1 MSEAKIQLRG
11 HCQCC
16 CRIQAV
22 QGSRMSKHGY
32 EVKNRGDFGW
42 FSGVCG
48 GHKFAPVEVERVVLD
63 QIVAQ
68 IRQECA
74 GLLEK
79 ANNYIDGTAHPAQV
93 GTGRYDPETRQEIC
107 IAWEEA
113 ADYTQKSELKRQIWR
128 LQSRAQSGN
137 QQADQ
142 MVEIADRCHGKPLQ
156 EVKKDEGPEPIPV
169 GQKRVLPIGKIGT
182 VQLVYKGMAHFKVE
196 GDEKFTRKMSTRSWR
211 LLAKAE

>member
-1 MSEAKIQLRG
+1 MSGAKMQLRG

-22 QGSRMSKHGY
+22 QGRMSKHGY
-32 EVKNRGDFGW
+32 EVKSRGDFGW
-42 FSGVCG
+42 FSGVCS
-48 GHKFAPVEVERVVLD
+48 GHKFAPIEVERVVLD
-63 QIVAQ
+63 RIVAQ

-74 GLLEK
+74 ELLER
-79 ANNYIDGTAHPAQV
+79 AENYTEGTAHPARV
-93 GTGRYDPETRQEIC
+93 GTGRYDSETRQEIC

-113 ADYTQKSELKRQIWR
+113 SVYAQASEIKKQIWR
-128 LQSRAQSGN
+128 LQTRAKSGN

-142 MVEIADRCHGKPLQ
+142 MVEIADRCHGQPLT
-156 EVKKDEGPEPIPV
+156 EVKKEEGPEPIPV

-182 VQLVYKGMAHFKVE
+182 VQFVHKGMAHFKVE